1 LAWLPYKG
9 SWFDRLQAGAQR
21 CILDPTCFNRRH
33 IAASGL
39 SRHFARQQGTATA
52 SRHSDLQL
60 RNWRSVVK
68 AILLLLASLVFLV
81 TIFMCG
87 VFFTA
92 YVIAEP
98 EPHKFA
104 HIDTP
109 DLWTSKPVKVATD
122 GQSYDRLPAVES
134 ARSVPA
140 SDLPGPRGIADQQAA
155 NVQSPDVDQ
164 TVTGSLDPQDAAGEA
179 DVNAVQTASGGAVD
193 PARAEWCYAR
203 YRSYRVEDNSYQPF
217 SGGPRRQCEAPG
229 AQAHQAASA
238 LPRGQG
244 YDAGMQDADTEEEQ
258 AQLVAGRATTMGGAQ
273 VQGASHE
280 DWCLAR
286 YRSYRAEDN
295 SYQPFDGG
303 PRRACQSPFG

>member
-1 LAWLPYKG
+1 MEPRAPLG
-9 SWFDRLQAGAQR
+9 
-21 CILDPTCFNRRH
+21 ILVCNRQ
-33 IAASGL
+33 I
-39 SRHFARQQGTATA
+39 
-52 SRHSDLQL
+52 
-60 RNWRSVVK
+60 WRSVVK

-109 DLWTSKPVKVATD
+109 DLWTSKPVKVATE
-122 GQSYDRLPAVES
+122 GQGYDRVAAVET
-134 ARSVPA
+134 AASVPA
-140 SDLPGPRGIADQQAA
+140 SDLPGARSTTGQQTA
-155 NVQSPDVDQ
+155 NVQSPDVDH
-164 TVTGSLDPQDAAGEA
+164 TVTGSLDPQDAANEA
-179 DVNAVQTASGGAVD
+179 DPNVMQSAGAGAVD
-193 PARAEWCYAR
+193 PVRAEWCYAR

-217 SGGPRRQCEAPG
+217 SGPRRQCEAPG
-229 AQAHQAASA
+229 TEAHQAAAA
-238 LPRGQG
+238 LPRGQS
-244 YDAGMQDADTEEEQ
+244 YDAGMQDASIEEEQ
-258 AQLVAGRATTMGGAQ
+258 SQLVADRGSSMGGAQ
-273 VQGASHE
+273 MQGGSHE

-286 YRSYRAEDN
+286 YRSYRIEDN